1 MGSKLL
7 TLILN
12 IIFEEIVEV
21 MLMKNTDLIK
31 NINNFLFVSI
41 TVLDV
46 NFLG

>member
-31 NINNFLFVSI
+31 NIINFLFVSI
-41 TVLDV
+41 AVLYV